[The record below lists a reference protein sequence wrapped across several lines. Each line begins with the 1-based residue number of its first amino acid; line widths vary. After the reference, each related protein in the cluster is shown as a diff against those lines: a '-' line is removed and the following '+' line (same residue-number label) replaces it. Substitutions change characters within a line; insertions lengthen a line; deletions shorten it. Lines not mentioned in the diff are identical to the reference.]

1 MEKYMADTL
10 TLQQFLPYRFANL
23 AEKISVSLSRIYVD
37 SFGINVAEWRI
48 LATLGEFGELQAKQV
63 ARHSNMDKVRVSRAV
78 ASLTTKDLLD
88 RRPCPGDSRGSLL
101 HLSPAGRRLYLQLVP
116 QALCW
121 EQALVEPLSEEER
134 RLLSGVLDRLESG
147 LDARD

>member
-1 MEKYMADTL
+1 MADYL

-37 SFGINVAEWRI
+37 RFGINVPEWRI

-78 ASLTTKDLLD
+78 ASLTTKDLVE

-101 HLSPAGRRLYLQLVP
+101 RLSGAGRKLYVQLVP
-116 QALCW
+116 QALAW
-121 EQALVEPLSEEER
+121 EQALVEPLSEQER
-134 RLLSGVLDRLESG
+134 ELLSGLLDRLEAG
-147 LDARD
+147 LDAKG

>member
-37 SFGINVAEWRI
+37 RFGINVAEWRI

-78 ASLTTKDLLD
+78 ASLTTKGLLD

-116 QALCW
+116 QALRW
-121 EQALVEPLSEEER
+121 EQALVEPLSEEEL

>member
-1 MEKYMADTL
+1 MADTL

-23 AEKISVSLSRIYVD
+23 AEKISVSLSRVYVD
-37 SFGINVAEWRI
+37 RFGINIPEWRI

-78 ASLTTKDLLD
+78 ASLTTKELIQ
-88 RRPCPGDSRGSLL
+88 RRPCPGDSRAALL
-101 HLSPAGRRLYLQLVP
+101 HLSPAGRSLYLRLVP
-116 QALCW
+116 QALRW

-134 RLLSGVLDRLESG
+134 RLLFGVLDRLEAG
-147 LDARD
+147 LDARE

>member
-1 MEKYMADTL
+1 MADYL

-37 SFGINVAEWRI
+37 RFGISVAEWRI

-78 ASLTTKDLLD
+78 ASLTTKDLVE

-101 HLSPAGRRLYLQLVP
+101 RLSGAGRKLYVQLVP
-116 QALCW
+116 QALAW
-121 EQALVEPLSEEER
+121 EQALVEPLSEQER
-134 RLLSGVLDRLESG
+134 ELLSGLLDRLEAG
-147 LDARD
+147 LDAKG